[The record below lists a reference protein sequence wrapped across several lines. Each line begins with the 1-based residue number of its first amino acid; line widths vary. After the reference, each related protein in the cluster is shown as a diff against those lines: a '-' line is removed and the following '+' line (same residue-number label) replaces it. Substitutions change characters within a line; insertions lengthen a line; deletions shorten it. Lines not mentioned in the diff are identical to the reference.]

1 MSILSLDLVLDISTG
16 KLVRNFTSAAPVPQL
31 LAYRSDSLD
40 IRLRTVY
47 PSGTSDYPFVDY
59 PISAS
64 TAVELAI
71 GIPGQDFTSGEIVLT
86 FDGES
91 ATIENPKPTI
101 EEVDAALSEMSTIQ
115 TYGGVTVIGEDG
127 GPYRVV
133 FNQIGNP
140 PTISV
145 NTDKM
150 FPAGSATVDVYRA
163 GGVSV
168 AEIQDIYLEVDKF
181 CFSDDFED
189 WDGEDPTITEITDG
203 GTGSN
208 EVQRLD
214 FSLAEVYGGSYQLS
228 FKGPTQLVTY
238 RTALIE
244 WDADAETIQAALGEH
259 PHIGASNVSVTGEY
273 PFFVIEFISALAE
286 ESQNLITIVT
296 DTLNMPVAKLFTMD
310 TNTFSMRDALKN
322 GGSVSAILEITIDD
336 KTLCQSE
343 ITIKEDIIN
352 NASPTA

>member
-47 PSGTSDYPFVDY
+47 PSGSSDYPFVDY
-59 PISAS
+59 PIAS
-64 TAVELAI
+64 GTDIELAI
-71 GIPGQDFTSGEIVLT
+71 GIPGQDFTSGELTLT

-101 EEVDAALSEMSTIQ
+101 AEVDAALSEMSSIQ
-115 TYGGVTVIGEDG
+115 SYGGVTVIGEDG

-133 FNQIGNP
+133 FNQVGNP

-145 NTDKM
+145 NTDKL

-163 GGVSV
+163 GTVSV
-168 AEIQDIYLEVDKF
+168 AEIQDIYLEVDRF

-189 WDGEDPTITEITDG
+189 WDGDDPTITEITDG
-203 GTGSN
+203 GSGKN
-208 EVQRLD
+208 EIQRLD
-214 FSLAEVYGGSYQLS
+214 LSLSEIYGGSYQLE
-228 FKGPTQLVTY
+228 FQGPTQVGTSI
-238 RTALIE
+238 TSQIE
-244 WDADAETIQAALGEH
+244 WDADAETIQAALEAH
-259 PHIGASNVSVTGEY
+259 PHIGTNNVVVTGEY
-273 PFFVIEFISALAE
+273 PFFVIEFVTAMAN

-296 DTLNMPVAKLFTMD
+296 DTLNMPQAKLFTMD

-322 GGSVSAILEITIDD
+322 GGSVSAVLEITIDD

-343 ITIKEDIIN
+343 IMIKEDIIN